1 MPYIGDDGRWIVAKP
16 ASTNLGPSSGNTGN
30 RYGTSGST
38 TSSTGSG
45 TVPGGTTSGG
55 NAYQQW
61 LAQMGYTLPS
71 IPSATGQPNVGYPAY
86 QGQESM
92 GLPNTWAEMQNLTPE
107 QLNQFEALQQSWGLP
122 MAELT
127 QNAQQYASDLANTQ
141 YQFGQ
146 QFPWQQYTDQ
156 SAIDLA
162 NQRQAWQEQWLPQ
175 EQQTNID
182 WWREQQGSDI
192 ANQQALQNQMVDW
205 YGRQQANDIANQQ
218 RLQNQMVGWYGTQ
231 QANDLAW
238 QREAQAAQLK
248 SDASTAALGAWGRMN
263 RPNARYL

>member
-1 MPYIGDDGRWIVAKP
+1 MAFINDDGTRVSQADLL
-16 ASTNLGPSSGNTGN
+16 AQMGQRTGTT
-30 RYGTSGST
+30 GTTG
-38 TSSTGSG
+38 TGSVPTG
-45 TVPGGTTSGG
+45 TGG

-71 IPSATGQPNVGYPAY
+71 MPSSTGQPNVAYPAY
-86 QGQESM
+86 GGQPAS
-92 GLPNTWAEMQNLTPE
+92 GIPNEWAEALNLTPE
-107 QLNQFEALQQSWGLP
+107 QLDIFSEFMNSYLLP
-122 MAELT
+122 TAQLT

-156 SAIDLA
+156 AALDLA
-162 NQRQAWQEQWLPQ
+162 NQQQGWQEQWLPEELRLTQ
-175 EQQTNID
+175 EGLNT
-182 WWREQQGSDI
+182 RQGADI
-192 ANQQALQNQMVDW
+192 ANQQA
-205 YGRQQANDIANQQ
+205 
-218 RLQNQMVGWYGTQ
+218 LQNQMVGWYGTQ

-248 SDASTAALGAWGRMN
+248 GDASNAALSAWGRMN

>member
-1 MPYIGDDGRWIVAKP
+1 MAFINDDGTRVSQADLL
-16 ASTNLGPSSGNTGN
+16 TQMGQRTGTT
-30 RYGTSGST
+30 GTTG
-38 TSSTGSG
+38 TGS
-45 TVPGGTTSGG
+45 VPTSTGG

-71 IPSATGQPNVGYPAY
+71 MPSSTGQPAVAYPAY
-86 QGQESM
+86 GGQPAS
-92 GLPNTWAEMQNLTPE
+92 GIPNEWAEALNLTPE
-107 QLNQFEALQQSWGLP
+107 QLDIFSEFMNSYLLP
-122 MAELT
+122 TAQLT

-156 SAIDLA
+156 AALDLA
-162 NQRQAWQEQWLPQ
+162 NQQQGWQEQWLPEELRLTQ
-175 EQQTNID
+175 EGLNT
-182 WWREQQGSDI
+182 RQGADI
-192 ANQQALQNQMVDW
+192 ANQQA
-205 YGRQQANDIANQQ
+205 
-218 RLQNQMVGWYGTQ
+218 LQNQMVGWYGTQ

-248 SDASTAALGAWGRMN
+248 GDASNAALSAWGRMN